1 MKEYR
6 NIIEIDRERCNG
18 CGLCTKVCAF
28 GAIHASKED
37 K

>member
-18 CGLCTKVCAF
+18 CGQCVLDLSL
-28 GAIHASKED
+28 IHI
-37 K
+37 

>member
-18 CGLCTKVCAF
+18 CGQCVLDCA
-28 GAIHASKED
+28 
-37 K
+37 